1 MSGQWLLRP
10 PGGACRRVVGVSGF
24 WGLAGL
30 LVPVRVFDNGCMLVA
45 LEQVTS
51 AAAECAGLH
60 ARPLADSDLVGALD
74 AVHAAEASLAAVKAH
89 LVRELDARAIPVG
102 QGATSTAAWLRGH
115 LRLSP
120 YAARSLL
127 ALATALDRSAALDTA
142 VGAGAVTAEQAIVI
156 DEALGDLPAE
166 VSQQVRADAEACL
179 IGYASQ
185 FEPPVLRRLGA
196 RILAQVAP
204 DVAERLEADKLAR
217 EAERARAQRALR
229 LTGLGDGRTRITGWL
244 DSEAA
249 AIVNAALDPLCT
261 PTGGDTRSPAQRRA
275 DALTDVCALALR
287 SDQLPASG
295 GEAAHVVV
303 TLPYPWLQTQTGA
316 GGFGAG
322 GFGGGG
328 FGGSPSGFGGGDGGG
343 CGGGAG
349 GLGTTVL
356 DTGERLTPEQARR
369 IACDAGIIP
378 VVLDG
383 DGQPLD
389 VGRTKRLV
397 TAALH
402 RALTIRDGGCAF
414 PGCDRPARWCQVHHI
429 RHWADGGDTS
439 LANTT
444 LLCGHHH
451 GAVHHDGWGVRLAAD
466 GHPEF
471 IPPAYV
477 DPQRRPRRN
486 HYHHHQQQ
494 HRQKAANARV
504 DDDPP

>member
-1 MSGQWLLRP
+1 M
-10 PGGACRRVVGVSGF
+10 
-24 WGLAGL
+24 LA
-30 LVPVRVFDNGCMLVA
+30 M

-51 AAAECAGLH
+51 ATAECAGLP
-60 ARPLADSDLVGALD
+60 ARGLTDSDLVRALD
-74 AVHAAEASLAAVKAH
+74 AVHAAETRLAAVKAH
-89 LVRELDARAIPVG
+89 LVHELDTRAIPTG

-120 YAARSLL
+120 YATRTLL
-127 ALATALDRSAALDTA
+127 ALATALDRSPALDTA
-142 VGAGAVTAEQAIVI
+142 VGTGTVTAEQAIVVDDSI
-156 DEALGDLPAE
+156 RDLPTE
-166 VSQQVRADAEACL
+166 VDQQTATDAETTL
-179 IGYASQ
+179 IGLADQ
-185 FEPPVLRRLGA
+185 FEPPALRRLGT
-196 RILAQVAP
+196 RILTHVAP
-204 DVAERLEADKLAR
+204 DLAKRLEAEHLTR
-217 EAERARAQRALR
+217 QAERARAQRALR

-249 AIVNAALDPLCT
+249 AIVNAALDPLST
-261 PTGGDTRSPAQRRA
+261 PTSGDTRSPAQRRA
-275 DALTDVCALALR
+275 DALTDLCTLALR
-287 SDQLPASG
+287 SDQLPTNG

-303 TLPYPWLQTQTGA
+303 TLPYPWLQTHTTSSDRPSHNHDG
-316 GGFGAG
+316 
-322 GFGGGG
+322 
-328 FGGSPSGFGGGDGGG
+328 PSGDGSRGDGARGDG
-343 CGGGAG
+343 SGSA
-349 GLGTTVL
+349 TF
-356 DTGERLTPEQARR
+356 DTGEWLTPEQARR

-402 RALTIRDGGCAF
+402 RALVIRDRGCAF

-429 RHWADGGDTS
+429 HHWVDGGDTS

-471 IPPAYV
+471 IPPRYI

-486 HYHHHQQQ
+486 HYHHQ
-494 HRQKAANARV
+494 HRAGTTKAST
-504 DDDPP
+504 DGDPP